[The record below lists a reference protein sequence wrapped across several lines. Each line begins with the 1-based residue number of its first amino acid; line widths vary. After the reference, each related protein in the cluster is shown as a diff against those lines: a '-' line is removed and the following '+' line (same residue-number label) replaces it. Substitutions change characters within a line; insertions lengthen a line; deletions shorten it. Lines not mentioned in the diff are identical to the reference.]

1 MYVIVGNLGQC
12 LYSMDFGV
20 AFSDEG
26 DCVVVLMGVACLSH
40 SRCLQDNNWD
50 YTRSAQA
57 FTHLKVRFGNHARR
71 RASGRQEGAGGGSLA
86 LLTSLFLQAKGE
98 IPEVAFMK

>member
-1 MYVIVGNLGQC
+1 MYIIVGKLGKC
-12 LYSMDFGV
+12 LYRMDFEV

-26 DCVVVLMGVACLSH
+26 DCILVLMEVSFLSH

-57 FTHLKVRFGNHARR
+57 FTHLKVRFGNH
-71 RASGRQEGAGGGSLA
+71 GRPEGGGGGSLA